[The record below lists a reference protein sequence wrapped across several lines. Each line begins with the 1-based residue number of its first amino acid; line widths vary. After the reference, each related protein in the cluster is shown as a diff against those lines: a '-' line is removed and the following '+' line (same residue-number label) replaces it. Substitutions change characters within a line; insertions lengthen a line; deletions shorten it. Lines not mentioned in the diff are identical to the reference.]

1 MYSIEQLVR
10 AYKSM
15 DIENLDPKE
24 KKEKSNSFLS
34 KPTKPTSFDISQ
46 PQVRVGKQMQII
58 RKYRDEIKNG
68 NV

>member
-15 DIENLDPKE
+15 DIENLDTKE

-34 KPTKPTSFDISQ
+34 KPTKSTSFDVSQ